1 MNFILDFVKQGGY
14 IGYILVALNFIGYYL
29 EGDFANCL

>member
-14 IGYILVALNFIGYYL
+14 IGYILVALNFIGYL